1 MPILQSIQQAEEK
14 AQNLRNNANL
24 QVQNLMKE
32 KERLRKKNCGNE

>member
-32 KERLRKKNCGNE
+32 KSGCGKELRNE